1 MRYVFWFW
9 FVPMGFLWGWYALS
23 YNDINFGLTFLSRS
37 THDLVF
43 AIYGHILGLQKDV
56 VVKLLIKACI
66 VDTMLIMAIVAF
78 RKRRQI
84 RAWWAQRKSASEEQ
98 TSPDTETANDRQLPA
113 PAE

>member
-43 AIYGHILGLQKDV
+43 AIYGHILGLEKDV
-56 VVKLLIKACI
+56 VVNLLIKACI
-66 VDTMLIMAIVAF
+66 VDTFLIMGIVAF

-84 RAWWAQRKSASEEQ
+84 RAWWAERKAASNDQ
-98 TSPDTETANDRQLPA
+98 AMQDTDPATPLQAPA